1 MGIRFWPSGARLSCL
16 EVLSAACLGLH
27 FGQRADA
34 QVSRCTVFY
43 DRICSSITFGVHVLH
58 SWQML
63 RQVEIVKKLER
74 GYTFCIHSTCA
85 TYQMLLC
92 LVCLDMFF
100 VLHAPLGFEQKSA
113 LDPSFLSR
121 NSFANMLTT
130 AKTVMHGTFCFA
142 IEKVAEPF
150 GFKEKLC
157 FKHVF
162 SVRKP
167 MMRRQFQSKTEVC
180 GAMASSGP
188 SQGRDLANPLGSE
201 ASILRFIIN

>member
-1 MGIRFWPSGARLSCL
+1 MGVRCWPSGARPSCL

-58 SWQML
+58 LWQML
-63 RQVEIVKKLER
+63 RQVEIVQTHER
-74 GYTFCIHSTCA
+74 GYTFCIRSTCA
-85 TYQMLLC
+85 TYPMWLC
-92 LVCLDMFF
+92 LVCLDMIF

-113 LDPSFLSR
+113 LDPSLLSR

-130 AKTVMHGTFCFA
+130 ANTVMHGTFCFA
-142 IEKVAEPF
+142 IENVAEPF

-167 MMRRQFQSKTEVC
+167 MMQRPFMYKTD
-180 GAMASSGP
+180 GADAMHASGV
-188 SQGRDLANPLGSE
+188 SQARDFLDPLAFEPLSP
-201 ASILRFIIN
+201 

>member
-1 MGIRFWPSGARLSCL
+1 MGVRFWPSGASPSCL

-34 QVSRCTVFY
+34 RVSRCTVFY

-63 RQVEIVKKLER
+63 RQVEIVKNLER
-74 GYTFCIHSTCA
+74 GYTFCIHGTCA

-92 LVCLDMFF
+92 LVCLDMIF

-113 LDPSFLSR
+113 LVPSFVSR
-121 NSFANMLTT
+121 NSFANMLTM
-130 AKTVMHGTFCFA
+130 AKTVMHGTLCFA
-142 IEKVAEPF
+142 IENVAEPI

-157 FKHVF
+157 FKHIF

-167 MMRRQFQSKTEVC
+167 MMRRPFMPKTERAD
-180 GAMASSGP
+180 AMRLSGLGVVTT
-188 SQGRDLANPLGSE
+188 SLTPLRLS
-201 ASILRFIIN
+201 L